1 MLAVLGAEF
10 GHEVLPTK
18 RGVDEVKK
26 GKKGLEGFT
35 LSNYSLAHHT
45 SKLYCMYR
53 SYDLIFMFQSAVLRP
68 NYCLFVCL
76 YVCL

>member
-10 GHEVLPTK
+10 GHEVLPKK
-18 RGVDEVKK
+18 RGVDEGKK

-45 SKLYCMYR
+45 SKLYVQMLGSYCFYLCVCMSVCEYVCVV
-53 SYDLIFMFQSAVLRP
+53 D
-68 NYCLFVCL
+68 CLFF
-76 YVCL
+76 